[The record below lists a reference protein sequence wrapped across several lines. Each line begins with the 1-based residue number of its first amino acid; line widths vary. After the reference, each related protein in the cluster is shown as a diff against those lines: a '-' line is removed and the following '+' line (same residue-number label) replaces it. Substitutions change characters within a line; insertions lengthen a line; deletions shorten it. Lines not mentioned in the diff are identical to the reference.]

1 MPMPISQAG
10 TIRAFPNLA
19 RAVDVGLAARAGVR
33 LWRSGVA
40 SLTTLGRARLS
51 GRRTPRDRAE
61 ALARLAGELLDIH
74 GVEVDP
80 IGVLPTGPCLLVAN
94 QASPID
100 PLVVMSQ
107 IPAVPVMRAETA
119 MPEVL
124 AALRAGVPVLT
135 FPDGGDHSGF
145 ELAILAGL
153 PVVPIALATTPREP
167 GGLWQVARRARTRV
181 TMIVR
186 APMHGRPGEA
196 PETFARRVRD
206 QNWK

>member
-80 IGVLPTGPCLLVAN
+80 IGVLPMQPSEARYCRLSPLLTYSNRHAK
-94 QASPID
+94 AK
-100 PLVVMSQ
+100 PLFTKGRQNLDVSQ
-107 IPAVPVMRAETA
+107 MK
-119 MPEVL
+119 
-124 AALRAGVPVLT
+124 
-135 FPDGGDHSGF
+135 
-145 ELAILAGL
+145 
-153 PVVPIALATTPREP
+153 
-167 GGLWQVARRARTRV
+167 QVKL
-181 TMIVR
+181 
-186 APMHGRPGEA
+186 H
-196 PETFARRVRD
+196 
-206 QNWK
+206 N